1 MSKKKQSRKEQL
13 KDKIKEGISFVE
25 SSGRENPPHRTLASG
40 MHKGYSAFGKYGL
53 MPLTT
58 QEYAKKLL
66 TEQPMTTPA
75 EMMKEPTPE
84 DFQQDK
90 EFMRK
95 RKAYDQL
102 ANIPLTPTN
111 QQELKDI
118 LLKQP
123 DINED
128 IADRLLQ
135 TIERRAGP
143 SEEAAVINWE
153 KGQYRGTPSLEEQ
166 AESDRVRK
174 YKEYFENKAKS
185 KK

>member
-1 MSKKKQSRKEQL
+1 MSNKKQSRRE
-13 KDKIKEGISFVE
+13 KIKEGLSFIE
-25 SSGRENPPHRTLASG
+25 ATHRENPEHRTLASG
-40 MHKGYSAFGKYGL
+40 MHEGYSAFGKYGL

-58 QEYAKKLL
+58 QEFAKKLL
-66 TEQPMTTPA
+66 SEQPMTTPA
-75 EMMKEPTPE
+75 EMMKAPSPE

-102 ANIPLTPTN
+102 ANMPLTTTN

-128 IADRLLQ
+128 IADRLLD

-153 KGQYRGTPSLEEQ
+153 KGQNRGLPSPEEQ

-174 YKEYFENKAKS
+174 YKEYFENKVKS

>member
-1 MSKKKQSRKEQL
+1 MSKKKQSRRE
-13 KDKIKEGISFVE
+13 KIKEGLSFIE
-25 SSGRENPPHRTLASG
+25 STHRENPEHRTLASG
-40 MHKGYSAFGKYGL
+40 MHTGYSAFGKYGL

-66 TEQPMTTPA
+66 SEQPMTTPA
-75 EMMKEPTPE
+75 EMMKDPSPE

-102 ANIPLTPTN
+102 ANMPLTTTN

-143 SEEAAVINWE
+143 SEEAAIINWE
-153 KGQYRGTPSLEEQ
+153 KGQYRGTPSPEEQ

-174 YKEYFENKAKS
+174 YKEYFENKVKS

>member
-1 MSKKKQSRKEQL
+1 MSKKKQSRRE
-13 KDKIKEGISFVE
+13 KIKEGLSFIE
-25 SSGRENPPHRTLASG
+25 STHRENPQHRTLASG

-75 EMMKEPTPE
+75 EMMKEPTAE

-102 ANIPLTPTN
+102 ANMPLTTTN
-111 QQELKDI
+111 QQDLKDI

-128 IADRLLQ
+128 IANRLLD

-153 KGQYRGTPSLEEQ
+153 KGQYRGTPSPEEQ

-174 YKEYFENKAKS
+174 YKEYFENKVKS

>member
-1 MSKKKQSRKEQL
+1 MSKKKQSRRE
-13 KDKIKEGISFVE
+13 KIKEGLSFIE
-25 SSGRENPPHRTLASG
+25 STHRENPEHRTLASG
-40 MHKGYSAFGKYGL
+40 MHTGYSAFGKYGL

-66 TEQPMTTPA
+66 SEQPMTTPA

-102 ANIPLTPTN
+102 ANMPLTTTN

-143 SEEAAVINWE
+143 SEEAAIINWE
-153 KGQYRGTPSLEEQ
+153 KGQYRGAPSVEEQ
-166 AESDRVRK
+166 NTSDRVRK